1 MDQQSP
7 PLRERLKAVAAEAM
21 LDAAERCMIRDG
33 YEQTTMQ
40 QIAADAG
47 CATGTFYLHFKSKEE
62 ILRAI
67 FARKGVPMHA
77 KVREAYEREQNPLQR
92 IRAGMEAFLREINK
106 EKACFKLFMDAIPVR
121 HRHFGRLLD
130 AQTLKD
136 HDTLHDLELQAL
148 RQAQKL
154 GQIREDLPA
163 EIIQEFMQAVCVN
176 LLEHL
181 LNTDAQMSVDRQVEI
196 FWGLIGNGIGAK
208 EQTR

>member
-1 MDQQSP
+1 MEQQSP

-40 QIAADAG
+40 QIAAEAG
-47 CATGTFYLHFKSKEE
+47 CATGTFYLYFKSKED

-67 FARKGVPMHA
+67 FARKGAPMHA

-92 IRAGMEAFLREINK
+92 IRAGMEVFLREIHK

-130 AQTLKD
+130 ARTLKD

-154 GQIREDLPA
+154 GQIRQDLPA

-181 LNTDAQMSVDRQVEI
+181 LNTDAQMSVDRHVEI
-196 FWGLIGNGIGAK
+196 FWRLIGNGIGAK